1 VSVQT
6 HTPTNTARRFVDPE
20 DLACPGCAERPVRC
34 APPGYWQMRD
44 GRDRGRADRGR
55 VMTGQDTRVGTSITE
70 RLVAALTATWRTIQD
85 RHGDVPDVV
94 LTLGS
99 GTLGARRG
107 EVTLGHFAAG
117 RWHATEPTTV
127 PEPEQ
132 DDQVGDDQ
140 VGDDQ
145 VGDEQANEAEE
156 SGPEGAA
163 EPGMAELFVGG
174 EGLRRGA
181 REVLATLL
189 HEAAHGV
196 ATTRGVKDT
205 SRQGRYH
212 NRRFAE
218 LGAAITA
225 YRRAETGGPGTT
237 TTSRNSPPALCGCE
251 PPRRIRVARAVLAAG
266 PIVCGCCG
274 SKFTVDEPDPDSD
287 PDGDP
292 DGGQGEG

>member
-1 VSVQT
+1 
-6 HTPTNTARRFVDPE
+6 
-20 DLACPGCAERPVRC
+20 
-34 APPGYWQMRD
+34 
-44 GRDRGRADRGR
+44 
-55 VMTGQDTRVGTSITE
+55 MTGPDDARVGISITE
-70 RLVAALTATWRTIQD
+70 RLVAALTATWRAIQD

-117 RWHATEPTTV
+117 RWHTTEPTT
-127 PEPEQ
+127 PTDQHDEQEPDHEQ
-132 DDQVGDDQ
+132 DQDDEHDSR
-140 VGDDQ
+140 GEDE
-145 VGDEQANEAEE
+145 GDEAGEG
-156 SGPEGAA
+156 GPQVA
-163 EPGMAELFVGG
+163 PDLGMAELFVGG

-181 REVLATLL
+181 RDVLGTLL

-196 ATTRGVKDT
+196 ATTRQVKDT

-218 LGAAITA
+218 LGAELGITVAMDGARGWSATTLPDVTADAYAAELVLLGEAITA
-225 YRRAETGGPGTT
+225 YRRAEPTGAGTT
-237 TTSRNSPPALCGCE
+237 TTSRNNPPALCGCE

-274 SKFTVDEPDPDSD
+274 TEFTVDEPETDE
-287 PDGDP
+287 DGP
-292 DGGQGEG
+292 EGGEDQG